1 MELWHPRVWNIG
13 NLPHGLPGVPG
24 LGGTLL
30 SCSAGQGAGLAGRD
44 CFLQPSVLGGTRVGS
59 SPSMLFSVMQ
69 GQARYWPSL
78 PKIL

>member
-1 MELWHPRVWNIG
+1 MELWHPCVWNIG